1 MTTLF
6 DPFPREA
13 VSWRAQSLSKL
24 GDKAMALAY
33 IDARDVM
40 NRLDEVCGPLGWQ
53 DSYVETASG
62 RVICTL
68 SIADMDNQGKTVW
81 IAKSDGAG
89 STDVEGDKGG
99 ISDAFKRAA
108 VKWGIGR
115 YLYDLDAP
123 WVPCESYEASNGKKV
138 WKRWTSD
145 PWGHVKNAPKPPKA
159 EMPEGPFPN
168 KSKLDDSMTAFL
180 AHIAAL
186 SSVDDLAAYLNEQK
200 PMRLQYRAYYGEE
213 SAHQKAIVE
222 QIGTA
227 KRRVAARAE
236 LPADTEGPA
245 ITDAPYE
252 WPETVQRLVKQMGDR
267 DTGKALK
274 TWMELDATAA
284 IIATLDVPT
293 LAYVQGAYRDRL
305 AAIKAM
311 DTVTA

>member
-40 NRLDEVCGPLGWQ
+40 NRLDEVCGPHGWQ

-159 EMPEGPFPN
+159 EMPEGPH
-168 KSKLDDSMTAFL
+168 KTKTALDTAITAFCT
-180 AHIAAL
+180 HISAL
-186 SSVDDLAAYLNEQK
+186 TTSDDLEAFVTEQH
-200 PMRLQYRAYYGEE
+200 PTLAQYRAAYGRD
-213 SAHQKAIVE
+213 SDHVAAITQ
-222 QIGTA
+222 QIANART
-227 KRRVAARAE
+227 RVAARAE
-236 LPADTEGPA
+236 LPADEGPVA
-245 ITDAPYE
+245 GSEPFE
-252 WPETVQRLVKQMGDR
+252 WPESVQRLVSQIGTR
-267 DTGKALK
+267 ETTKALE
-274 TWMELDATAA
+274 TWVALPATKA
-284 IIATLDVPT
+284 IMATLDPVE
-293 LAYVQGAYRDRL
+293 LQYVRGAYSDR
-305 AAIKAM
+305 AKAINAM
-311 DTVTA
+311 EVSGA

>member
-40 NRLDEVCGPLGWQ
+40 NRLDDVCGPFGWQ
-53 DSYVETASG
+53 DSYTETASG
-62 RVICTL
+62 RVICT
-68 SIADMDNQGKTVW
+68 IQIKDPEWGQWT
-81 IAKSDGAG
+81 AKSDGAG

-145 PWGHVKNAPKPPKA
+145 PWGHVKNAPKVQKA
-159 EMPEGPFPN
+159 EMPEGPCRT
-168 KSKLDDSMTAFL
+168 STDLRDAMTACCV
-180 AHIAAL
+180 HIGAL
-186 SSVDDLAAYLNEQK
+186 SNSEDLETYITEMTPLLAQH
-200 PMRLQYRAYYGEE
+200 RAFHGRDSE
-213 SAHQKAIVE
+213 HVKAIAV
-222 QIGTA
+222 QNTNA
-227 KRRVAARAE
+227 RARVAARE
-236 LPADTEGPA
+236 GLPAGVGAVPLEA
-245 ITDAPYE
+245 E
-252 WPETVQRLVKQMGDR
+252 HVWSETTVRLVQQAQACSSTNGLNAWKREAKTML
-267 DTGKALK
+267 DTLDAVEAAYVRGAVNDKAAALK
-274 TWMELDATAA
+274 AAEITAA
-284 IIATLDVPT
+284 
-293 LAYVQGAYRDRL
+293 G
-305 AAIKAM
+305 
-311 DTVTA
+311 